1 MRSAGTPVLALSLA
15 LTAAQAHPGHM
26 PRRATKFAPDADKAA
41 AVADVF
47 NTAWAGYHDHAFPN
61 DTLHPVSNTGENDR

>member
-1 MRSAGTPVLALSLA
+1 MGTITPS
-15 LTAAQAHPGHM
+15 TPTHPS
-26 PRRATKFAPDADKAA
+26 ATKFAPDADKAA

-47 NTAWAGYHDHAFPN
+47 STAWAGYHDHAFPN